1 MTDFFVV
8 NTILLQKN
16 SSEIAGSVWFWS
28 VGWLTLMLWSF
39 NKCSVSYSAGFTS
52 SAFFLTH
59 CFFNIFISIGNV
71 CMTFFLRACLI
82 GTPSKYGDYR
92 PIPSLVSLLTGLQF
106 IYLFVNLFNIYFS
119 FSLSLYLI
127 LLLFFHYSC
136 HHHHHHPLLL

>member
-1 MTDFFVV
+1 
-8 NTILLQKN
+8 
-16 SSEIAGSVWFWS
+16 
-28 VGWLTLMLWSF
+28 MLWSF

-127 LLLFFHYSC
+127 LLLFFITAAIIIIITQCCYKDHC
-136 HHHHHHPLLL
+136 HNPWSSSISGSYWCCSILSL